1 MTTEYTDDQKKEIA
15 ELIMKTREVE
25 QWRISGDSFYRIA
38 TTHIAGLV
46 NQGAVDPFVLQ
57 VGQALHTSFKQA
69 NALGQPSPAQE
80 NPDPSTG

>member
-1 MTTEYTDDQKKEIA
+1 MTIEYTDEQKKEIA
-15 ELIMKTREVE
+15 ELIVKTREVAE
-25 QWRISGDSFYRIA
+25 WRLSGDSFYRIA

-69 NALGQPSPAQE
+69 NAIGQPVSPQE
-80 NPDPSTG
+80 PPDPSTG

>member
-1 MTTEYTDDQKKEIA
+1 MTIEYSEEQKKEIA

-69 NALGQPSPAQE
+69 NALGQPASPQE
-80 NPDPSTG
+80 PLDLSTG